1 MRIVEQI
8 IHTIYKRSHIFTQD
22 RGATSINI
30 FAYFLYIYFFPEK
43 LQTMA
48 SMNYFNSSRKNLTY
62 ILKRKSAKEMH
73 AITQFTNLHDYS

>member
-43 LQTMA
+43 LLKTTNNKYINAILNYIPA
-48 SMNYFNSSRKNLTY
+48 SIM
-62 ILKRKSAKEMH
+62 
-73 AITQFTNLHDYS
+73 